1 MQWSYGEGSPQGVE
15 LEKVLH
21 PPPKKKLN
29 PIFSKNLDG
38 FFLNFRDQYNPY
50 NIRMADFASQTRD
63 GCYKEDQKLSLWGPG
78 STLLTPGS

>member
-21 PPPKKKLN
+21 PPPKKLN
-29 PIFSKNLDG
+29 PIFSKNLDRI
-38 FFLNFRDQYNPY
+38 FLNFRDQYNPY

>member
-1 MQWSYGEGSPQGVE
+1 M
-15 LEKVLH
+15 
-21 PPPKKKLN
+21 
-29 PIFSKNLDG
+29 D

-50 NIRMADFASQTRD
+50 NIRMADFASRTRD